1 MSTTLP
7 SISAASSVNLQV
19 YTHVC
24 CVLMCMCV
32 IYYTKD
38 SESSGIIDKVPILVS
53 CVTKRFGRKRMPLT
67 PFGTPRQRVVH

>member
-32 IYYTKD
+32 IHYTKD
-38 SESSGIIDKVPILVS
+38 SEIDKVPVLVS
-53 CVTKRFGRKRMPLT
+53 CITGRKKSHLYLL
-67 PFGTPRQRVVH
+67 G